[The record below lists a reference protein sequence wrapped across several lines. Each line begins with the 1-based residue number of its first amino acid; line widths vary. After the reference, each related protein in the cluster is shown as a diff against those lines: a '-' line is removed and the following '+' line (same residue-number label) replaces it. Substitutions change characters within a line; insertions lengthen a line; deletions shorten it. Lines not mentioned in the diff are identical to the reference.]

1 MSAALFRVRLPDGS
15 ARLAVGSTASGP
27 ESLCATEWTIDG
39 LLAAGSDALEA
50 CLASAGEGSAEGL
63 AILAPVE
70 NQEVWAAGVTYQRS
84 REARVAESN
93 EPSVYDRVYEA
104 ARPELF
110 LKSVGW
116 RVRGPGETVGI
127 RADSTW
133 DVPEPELTLVI
144 AADGAIVGY
153 VIGNDMSSRS
163 IEGDNPLYLPQ
174 AKIYA
179 SACAIGPA
187 IVPASAVRLPF
198 GIRVAIERDGST
210 VVSESTS
217 TAQLNRT
224 PEELVGYLLRAMAFP
239 VGAFLMTGTGAV
251 PGPDFTLRADDVVRI
266 SIDGLGTLE
275 NRVAVV
281 GETGD
286 AGEPGMVGRSES

>member
-1 MSAALFRVRLPDGS
+1 MSTALFRVRLPDG
-15 ARLAVGSTASGP
+15 AVRLARGKVESGP
-27 ESLCATEWTIDG
+27 ETLLPANWTIDTVLG
-39 LLAAGSDALEA
+39 APAGALEA
-50 CLASAGEGSAEGL
+50 CLAADGAGSAQEL
-63 AILAPVE
+63 AILAPIE

-104 ARPELF
+104 ERPELF

-179 SACAIGPA
+179 SACALGPA
-187 IVPASAVRLPF
+187 IVPASAVQAPF
-198 GIRVAIERDGST
+198 GIRVEILRDGAT

-217 TAQLNRT
+217 TDRLTRT
-224 PEELVGYLLRAMAFP
+224 PEDLVRYLLRAMDFP

-251 PGPDFTLRADDVVRI
+251 PGPEFTLRADDLVRV
-266 SIDGLGTLE
+266 SIDGLGVLE
-275 NRVAVV
+275 NRVVVV
-281 GETGD
+281 GAPDD
-286 AGEPGMVGRSES
+286 AVS